1 MDTSL
6 IVVVPTCIHKS
17 KLIKISPVKILS
29 SIILSLFLL
38 GFWSCSDSGEPYING
53 CMDSTACNS
62 NLDATSDDGSCTY
75 PETNFDCEN
84 NCIVTVDA
92 CGDCGGNVDNASDCC
107 SDGQVADCAGTC
119 GGGAVEDCNGDCN
132 GTALVDTCGVCSG
145 NGSTCNISYSQIQ
158 EIFNSKCIGCH
169 NGGHS
174 SGLDLRTYAGVTDG
188 SNGGAVI
195 IPYDHTAS
203 VIYDRI
209 TREESA
215 AGDMPPTG
223 SLSQSQIDLIAQWID
238 EGALEEPLDN

>member
-1 MDTSL
+1 MKYL
-6 IVVVPTCIHKS
+6 P
-17 KLIKISPVKILS
+17 
-29 SIILSLFLL
+29 SIYFMGFLL
-38 GFWSCSDSGEPYING
+38 IFSCSDMGQNPEDTTP
-53 CMDSTACNS
+53 CN
-62 NLDATSDDGSCTY
+62 
-75 PETNFDCEN
+75 
-84 NCIVTVDA
+84 I
-92 CGDCGGNVDNASDCC
+92 DN
-107 SDGQVADCAGTC
+107 
-119 GGGAVEDCNGDCN
+119 
-132 GTALVDTCGVCSG
+132 CGVCDG
-145 NGSTCNISYSQIQ
+145 DGSTCNISYSQIQ

-174 SGLDLRTYAGVTDG
+174 SGLDLRTYSGVTDEG
-188 SNGGAVI
+188 NGGAVI